1 MANYSNLL
9 ATIAANIYQNNNNE
23 VTADMVKTAMDA
35 VVACIGNGYLY
46 KGVATPATD
55 PSTPDEMVFY
65 LASEA
70 GTYTNFGGIVVAAG
84 EVAIIKGSGSSWS
97 KDATGAASSAIVS
110 VLDDSVKKIDDALT
124 IREYIELPETS
135 LQLGKAIGLSGIVS
149 DSQFNLYTYAIE
161 DGKEYHI
168 HAVLNQ
174 GWTNRYL
181 VCFSTDAAGN
191 DIVDFAYRGSESWTY
206 VPPYRAEEFYE
217 KLNIPAGASYFH
229 IGIRNTEYATN
240 WLKVAYSVIQDD
252 EFFNAESFNDRL
264 TALEDGGLAWGNSI
278 TALYNNGDH
287 RGKIRAIIK
296 NIASGR
302 GNETLYTD
310 LSVPQPLSILHFSD
324 SHGSSVN
331 FQRVLDYFALY
342 QSEIKDI
349 IHTGDVVSDYFENGF
364 SQLADLAGF
373 PRVLQV
379 IGNHDTRKY
388 NSEYEDARQW
398 SEYAG
403 KVAYDTYIAP
413 YIANWGDASNPITQ
427 PADAASVG
435 KCYYYKDYTANKIR
449 LIVIDNMVMLT
460 TSANFDPN
468 QITWFESVLS
478 DALQNEMTV
487 VVAMHFPNDDS
498 VIDCPF
504 TNYGRQPDS
513 ADWASA
519 QMAQFFDAVNTFK
532 QNGGEFV
539 CWFCGHVHTSL
550 IGHPGTYTDQLIVA
564 VGSTIMDGRGSFPRV
579 GDTKTQ
585 DFFHLMGIDTN
596 RKTLKVL
603 QVGVEYDAYMR
614 HRECFCYNYDTGAFI
629 KMSE

>member
-1 MANYSNLL
+1 MAYTTLKS
-9 ATIAANIYQNNNNE
+9 AIQAVIKQNGNNE
-23 VTADMVKTAMDA
+23 ITGALLQQALLSMIDSLGAGFQFVG
-35 VVACIGNGYLY
+35 I
-46 KGVATPATD
+46 ATPDTI
-55 PSTPDEMVFY
+55 PGTPDQNVFY
-65 LASEA
+65 IASTA
-70 GTYTNFGGIVVAAG
+70 GTYSNFGGIVLADG
-84 EVAIIKGSGSSWS
+84 EIAIISGSGTTWT
-97 KDATGAASSAIVS
+97 KETTGIASNEIVGA
-110 VLDDSVKKIDDALT
+110 LNNSVKKIDGALT

-191 DIVDFAYRGSESWTY
+191 DIVGFAYKGSASWTY
-206 VPPYRAEEFYE
+206 VPPYGADEFYE

-264 TALEDGGLAWGNSI
+264 TALEDGGLAGGNSI

-302 GNETLYTD
+302 GDETLHTN

-324 SHGSSVN
+324 AHGSSVN

-342 QSEIKDI
+342 QSEINDI
-349 IHTGDVVSDYFENGF
+349 IHTGDLVSDYYENGF

-449 LIVIDNMVMLT
+449 LIVIDNMVMLA
-460 TSANFDPN
+460 TSENYDPN
-468 QITWFESVLS
+468 QITWFESVLA
-478 DALQNEMTV
+478 DALQNELTV

-504 TNYGRQPDS
+504 TNYGRQPDG

-539 CWFCGHVHTSL
+539 CWFCGHVHSSL
-550 IGHPGTYTDQLIVA
+550 IGRPGTYTDQLIVA

-585 DFFHLMGIDTN
+585 DFFHLMGIDTY

-603 QVGVEYDAYMR
+603 QIGVEYDAYMR
-614 HRECFCYNYDTGAFI
+614 HRECFCYNYNTGTFI

>member
-1 MANYSNLL
+1 MAYTTLKSAIQAVIKQNGNNEITGALL
-9 ATIAANIYQNNNNE
+9 QQALLSMIDSLGAGFQFVGIATPDTIPGTPDQNVFYIAA
-23 VTADMVKTAMDA
+23 T
-35 VVACIGNGYLY
+35 
-46 KGVATPATD
+46 
-55 PSTPDEMVFY
+55 
-65 LASEA
+65 A
-70 GTYTNFGGIVVAAG
+70 GTYSNFGGIVLADG
-84 EVAIIKGSGSSWS
+84 EVAIISGSGTTWT
-97 KDATGAASSAIVS
+97 KETTGIASNVIVS
-110 VLDDSVKKIDDALT
+110 ALNESVKKIDGALT

-135 LQLGKAIGLSGIVS
+135 LQLGKAVGLSGIVS

-161 DGKEYHI
+161 DGKDYHI
-168 HAVLNQ
+168 HAVLNA

-191 DIVDFAYRGSESWTY
+191 DIVGFAYRGSTSWVY
-206 VPPYRAEEFYE
+206 VPPFGAEEFYE
-217 KLNIPAGASYFH
+217 KLNIPAGALYFH
-229 IGIRNTEYATN
+229 IGIRNTDYATGY
-240 WLKVAYSVIQDD
+240 LKVAYSVIQDD
-252 EFFNAESFNDRL
+252 VFFNAESFNDRL
-264 TALEDGGLAWGNSI
+264 TALEDGGLAGGNSI

-302 GNETLYTD
+302 GDETLHTN
-310 LSVPQPLSILHFSD
+310 LSVPQPLSIIHFSD
-324 SHGSSVN
+324 AHGSSVN

-342 QSEIKDI
+342 QSEINDI
-349 IHTGDVVSDYFENGF
+349 IHTGDLVSDYFENGF
-364 SQLADLAGF
+364 SQLADLADF

-413 YIANWGDASNPITQ
+413 YIANWGDTNNPITQ
-427 PADAASVG
+427 PADAATVG
-435 KCYYYKDYTANKIR
+435 KCYYYKDYTAKKIR
-449 LIVIDNMVMLT
+449 LIVIDNMVMLA
-460 TSANFDPN
+460 TSENYDPN
-468 QITWFESVLS
+468 QITWFESVLA
-478 DALQNEMTV
+478 DALQNELTV

-513 ADWASA
+513 GDWASA

-539 CWFCGHVHTSL
+539 CWFCGHIHTSL

-585 DFFHLMGIDTN
+585 DFFHLMGIDTY

-603 QVGVEYDAYMR
+603 QIGVEYDAYMR
-614 HRECFCYNYDTGAFI
+614 HRECFCYNYNTGTFI